1 MIKRIKQ
8 IKVFWL
14 FLGLAIG
21 GFGPAAVL
29 GVQSEGTVDIDFSDE
44 DRYDIYFEYEL
55 VKGVKI
61 LGTKE
66 INAQTF
72 LIVTNSNLRG
82 KGSEG
87 YIRFSSIKAILPS
100 GYINALQNPYIQ
112 YK

>member
-1 MIKRIKQ
+1 MMKKIKHIK
-8 IKVFWL
+8 I
-14 FLGLAIG
+14 LGLCFYLAAG
-21 GFGPAAVL
+21 GFCPVVAL
-29 GVQSEGTVDIDFSDE
+29 SDQLEGTIDIDFNDE
-44 DRYDIYFEYEL
+44 DRYDIYFEYDL

-66 INAQTF
+66 INAETF
-72 LIVTNSNLRG
+72 LVVTNSNLRG

-100 GYINALQNPYIQ
+100 STIHALQNPYIQ

>member
-1 MIKRIKQ
+1 MIRRIKQ
-8 IKVFWL
+8 IKVLWL
-14 FLGLAIG
+14 FFSLAAGGLCPTAAIS
-21 GFGPAAVL
+21 AQA
-29 GVQSEGTVDIDFSDE
+29 QGTDGIDFSDD

-66 INAQTF
+66 INAETF

>member
-1 MIKRIKQ
+1 MIKKIKQ
-8 IKVFWL
+8 IKIFWL
-14 FLGLAIG
+14 CFYLAAGGLG
-21 GFGPAAVL
+21 PMAA
-29 GVQSEGTVDIDFSDE
+29 GSAPSEGTAGIDFNDE

-55 VKGVKI
+55 IKGVKI

-66 INAQTF
+66 INAEAF

>member
-1 MIKRIKQ
+1 MIKKIKQ
-8 IKVFWL
+8 IKILWL
-14 FLGLAIG
+14 FLCLAAGGLW
-21 GFGPAAVL
+21 PADMRAQV
-29 GVQSEGTVDIDFSDE
+29 EGTVDVDFNNE

-61 LGTKE
+61 LGTKQ
-66 INAQTF
+66 INTETF

-87 YIRFSSIKAILPS
+87 YIRFSSVKAILPS
-100 GYINALQNPYIQ
+100 GYINALQDPYIQ

>member
-1 MIKRIKQ
+1 MIKKIKQ
-8 IKVFWL
+8 IKILCL
-14 FLGLAIG
+14 FLCLTAGGL
-21 GFGPAAVL
+21 GPLTLSGQA
-29 GVQSEGTVDIDFSDE
+29 EGTIDIDFNDE

-66 INAQTF
+66 INSETF

-87 YIRFSSIKAILPS
+87 YIRFSSVKAILPS

>member
-8 IKVFWL
+8 IKIFGL
-14 FLGLAIG
+14 FFCLAASCLW
-21 GFGPAAVL
+21 PAAVL
-29 GVQSEGTVDIDFSDE
+29 SAQSEGTVDIDFNDE

-66 INAQTF
+66 INAETF

>member
-1 MIKRIKQ
+1 MIGSHFKILA
-8 IKVFWL
+8 L
-14 FLGLAIG
+14 FLFLVATCLW
-21 GFGPAAVL
+21 PAAMSA
-29 GVQSEGTVDIDFSDE
+29 QSEGTVEIDFNGE

-66 INAQTF
+66 INAETF

-87 YIRFSSIKAILPS
+87 YIRFSSVKAILPS

>member
-1 MIKRIKQ
+1 MIKKIKQ
-8 IKVFWL
+8 IKVLWL
-14 FLGLAIG
+14 FFCLVVGALGPLTLNAQ
-21 GFGPAAVL
+21 A
-29 GVQSEGTVDIDFSDE
+29 EGAVDIDFNDE

-61 LGTKE
+61 LGTKQ
-66 INAQTF
+66 INTETF

-87 YIRFSSIKAILPS
+87 YIRFSSVKAILPS

>member
-1 MIKRIKQ
+1 MIKRIRQ
-8 IKVFWL
+8 IKILLVFFCL
-14 FLGLAIG
+14 AAGSLG
-21 GFGPAAVL
+21 PTAVL
-29 GVQSEGTVDIDFSDE
+29 SAQSEGAVDIDFNDE
-44 DRYDIYFEYEL
+44 DRYDVYFEYEL

-61 LGTKE
+61 LGTKQ
-66 INAQTF
+66 INSETF

-87 YIRFSSIKAILPS
+87 YIRFPSIKAILPS

>member
-1 MIKRIKQ
+1 MIRKIKQ
-8 IKVFWL
+8 IKILWL
-14 FLGLAIG
+14 FFYLAACGLW
-21 GFGPAAVL
+21 PAAVL
-29 GVQSEGTVDIDFSDE
+29 SAQSEGTVGIDFSDD

-66 INAQTF
+66 INAETF

-100 GYINALQNPYIQ
+100 GYINALQDPYIQ

>member
-1 MIKRIKQ
+1 MIKKIKQ
-8 IKVFWL
+8 IKVLCL
-14 FLGLAIG
+14 FLCLAAG
-21 GFGPAAVL
+21 ALGPLTLNAQAE
-29 GVQSEGTVDIDFSDE
+29 GVIDIDFNDD

-61 LGTKE
+61 LGAKE
-66 INAQTF
+66 INSEKF

-87 YIRFSSIKAILPS
+87 YIRFPSIKAILPS

>member
-1 MIKRIKQ
+1 MKKIKI
-8 IKVFWL
+8 FWFCFYL
-14 FLGLAIG
+14 TAG
-21 GFGPAAVL
+21 GFGPAVAMSAQV
-29 GVQSEGTVDIDFSDE
+29 EGTVDIDFNDN

-61 LGTKE
+61 LGAKT
-66 INAQTF
+66 INAETF